1 MQKDQYL
8 NDVKLPDKPKGLVVF
23 DVEGVLLPKR
33 RYIPFEATKKLGFL
47 KFLKIMVIGLLY
59 EIGLLPL
66 ETALKQIF
74 KYFKGYTIKD
84 LHHFYRKMPLIP
96 GSEKAFEELPKNGW
110 KTALIS
116 SGLPNPFIQELAT
129 KLKADY
135 AFGLKLNTVNDKCT
149 GEIEGNVIRKNG
161 KATLLKQILDHEKLS
176 PQNCILVA
184 DDRNNLQMF
193 PYASL
198 KIGYNPDFILSAKS
212 DHVVSGK
219 LSNILPIITKP
230 THEKPRPTLSRN
242 QIIRGAIHMSG
253 FTVPFI
259 CNYLLNRHIIT
270 FLIFLITLLY
280 IMSEFARIA
289 GIAFPIF
296 TSTTSQAAIKLEPYE
311 FATAPIF
318 YALGITLSLTI
329 FPPIIGYTS
338 ITILTLGDAS
348 ASLFGKKFGKTPF
361 PFNKAKTLEGSI
373 FGFILA
379 FLGATLFVDPT
390 RAIIAAIAG
399 MVIESLPTPIND
411 NLIIPLSTGIILTL
425 TFI

>member
-1 MQKDQYL
+1 M
-8 NDVKLPDKPKGLVVF
+8 NNVKLPDQTKGLVVF

-33 RYIPFEATKKLGFL
+33 RYIPFEATKKLGSL
-47 KFLKIMVIGLLY
+47 KFLKIITIGLLY

-66 ETALKQIF
+66 ETALKRIF
-74 KYFKGYTIKD
+74 RYFKGYTIEE
-84 LHHFYRKMPLIP
+84 LHHFYKKMPLIP
-96 GSEKAFEELPKNGW
+96 SSEKVFEELHKNGW

-116 SGLPNPFIQELAT
+116 AGLPDPFIQDLAT

-135 AFGLKLNTVNDKCT
+135 AFGLKLNTVNGKYT
-149 GEIEGNVIRKNG
+149 GEIEGTAIKKNG
-161 KATLLKQILDHEKLS
+161 KAMLLKEILDRENMS

-193 PYASL
+193 PYTSL

-212 DHVVSGK
+212 DHVVSGN
-219 LSNILPIITKP
+219 LSDTLPIITKT
-230 THEKPRPTLSRN
+230 THEKPKPTLSKN
-242 QIIRGAIHMSG
+242 QIIRGTIHMSG

-259 CNYLLNRHIIT
+259 CNYILNRHIIT
-270 FLIFLITLLY
+270 VLIFLITLLY

-289 GIAFPIF
+289 GITFPIF

-318 YALGITLSLTI
+318 YALGIILSLTI
-329 FPPIIGYTS
+329 FPPTVGYAS

-348 ASLFGKKFGKTPF
+348 ASLFGRKFGKTPF
-361 PFNKAKTLEGSI
+361 PFNKAKNLEGSI

-379 FLGATLFVDPT
+379 FLGAIFFVDPI
-390 RAIIAAIAG
+390 RAFIAAIAG
-399 MVIESLPTPIND
+399 MLVESLPTPIND
-411 NLIIPLSTGIILTL
+411 NLIIPLTTGIILTL
-425 TFI
+425 TSV